1 LTEPNNNLNET
12 SEETEIDLR
21 EIIKVLKKRSKLIIA
36 GTLLCALTAGLIS
49 FFILPPIYQA
59 QTLLMVTQATERLQ
73 TNAKQTEGLEDVVG
87 TVSRMPAWTLNTYL
101 GQIKSEALM
110 KRIIN
115 RLKLDSNLYTA
126 AGISGMINASI
137 VKDSNL
143 IDIKVTNGDPYL
155 AKAIANTLSE
165 EYVDFMTEK
174 NKEQMERSMSF
185 LEQQKKINDTQLQKA
200 QKELKAFQSEPRGV
214 AVLESEFNNITENV
228 MNFRSRLKMA
238 QVEIQQISSGVTS
251 IEEELAATPKMITE
265 EKMDDEGENT
275 VIVRE
280 SNPLYISLAE
290 QLAEKK
296 AALAEKQG
304 ETEGLQLLV
313 DSMTGELDNLQAE
326 LADKRSTEETLMREV
341 ERLRKTSETLAEKA
355 TETQIAKSIDIGDTS
370 VVVISEA
377 SLPASP
383 IKPNKKLNIAIAF
396 VLGLMAFT
404 LLAFVLEYLDNTLK
418 TPEDVTKEIE
428 LPVLGVIP
436 KETKRNK
443 KQTSYGG

>member
-1 LTEPNNNLNET
+1 LTEPNNNLNGT
-12 SEETEIDLR
+12 SEEIEIDLR

-87 TVSRMPAWTLNTYL
+87 SVSRMPAWTLNTYL

-115 RLKLDSNLYTA
+115 RLKLDSSLYTA

-155 AKAIANTLSE
+155 AKTIANTLSE

-200 QKELKAFQSEPRGV
+200 QKELKAFQSEPWGV

-280 SNPLYISLAE
+280 LNPLYTSLAE

-396 VLGLMAFT
+396 VLGLMVFT